1 MTKSLKRQISNQ
13 IIHGKGY
20 CTNIKI
26 SKRELKSLRNI
37 VESHLN
43 KKINENLKEGV
54 RQKKINLERLHLL
67 TNKVDYKNFI
77 SQKNR
82 ILDIN
87 NYKKIIK
94 FHFYKKIK
102 KIFGPFKQVS
112 NGPFAQSFG
121 QFVVRVVRPGAY
133 KSDIGSLHA
142 DIWFFLLKK
151 KKKYYPK
158 LMENERNIKFWIPIC
173 LEKNKS
179 GLLVSENSQK
189 ESFNFKGQLY
199 AKKKGLK
206 KQNETKGHLRPIFDY
221 KNNPKPKLKLL
232 NINPGTVVIFTEK
245 LLHGGTN
252 LKASKTRVSLEF
264 SIIIKKQNL
273 S

>member
-82 ILDIN
+82 ILNIN

-142 DIWFFLLKK
+142 DIWFFLLNKK
-151 KKKYYPK
+151 K
-158 LMENERNIKFWIPIC
+158 NIIQSLWRT
-173 LEKNKS
+173 
-179 GLLVSENSQK
+179 K
-189 ESFNFKGQLY
+189 EILNFGYQ
-199 AKKKGLK
+199 
-206 KQNETKGHLRPIFDY
+206 F
-221 KNNPKPKLKLL
+221 
-232 NINPGTVVIFTEK
+232 V
-245 LLHGGTN
+245 
-252 LKASKTRVSLEF
+252 
-264 SIIIKKQNL
+264 
-273 S
+273 

>member
-1 MTKSLKRQISNQ
+1 MTRSLKKQISNQ
-13 IIHGKGY
+13 ITQGKGY

-43 KKINENLKEGV
+43 NKINENLKKNI
-54 RQKKINLERLHLL
+54 RLKDFDLEKLHLM

-82 ILDIN
+82 ILNID

-112 NGPFAQSFG
+112 NGPFAQNFG

-142 DIWFFLLKK
+142 DIWFFLLNK

-158 LMENERNIKFWIPIC
+158 LKEYQRNIKFWIPIC

-189 ESFNFKGQLY
+189 KTFNFKGQLY
-199 AKKKGLK
+199 AKKNGLK
-206 KQNETKGHLRPIFDY
+206 KQYETKGHVRPIFDY

-232 NINPGTVVIFTEK
+232 NVNPGTIVIFTEK

-264 SIIIKKQNL
+264 SIIINKRNL